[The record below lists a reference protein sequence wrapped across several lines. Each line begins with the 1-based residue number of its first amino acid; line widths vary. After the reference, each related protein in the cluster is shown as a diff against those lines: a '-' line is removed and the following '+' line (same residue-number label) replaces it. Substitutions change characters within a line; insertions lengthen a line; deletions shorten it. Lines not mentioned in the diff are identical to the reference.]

1 MGLKKSLA
9 PPIAAHGSAS
19 LHIVSDTRGPA
30 CDGGR
35 RAQDSGVCRG
45 ILGRTAVRSRLVWQ
59 SLGALL
65 WWGVLA
71 PCAAAQTAAA
81 PACAPAQAL
90 PACVAAVR
98 AEDPAAALRMGK
110 PAWDAAVDKR
120 GQVPLGL
127 ELVDAASAAGQPETV
142 VVIGSALLTR
152 PLSPQQ
158 RLRLFKKL
166 NGAIWQPRDAARIA
180 ELEADM
186 RRLERDLPDDPHIA
200 ELWRLL
206 AACYYRIGAQK
217 DALRVAR
224 IALSRVH
231 KHPDLVEYNAN
242 QIVFIVSSQQGRMPD
257 AIAAL
262 LEAER
267 VGKALGKP
275 DDAMLLN
282 NATGLFSYAGE
293 WEKAITYGQRA
304 LAAYDAKPPK
314 ELSRAA
320 VLDNLGSAYDG
331 AGELQRAEAI
341 YRQALAA
348 ARVDP
353 TASLISPL
361 NNLADVLRRLHHPQ
375 EALPLLHEAV
385 AIMENATQNG
395 EHGDHGAAAIIHSNL
410 GTTLVDLG
418 QREAAV
424 AAFTRSHQLFA
435 ESDNVTRRLELYP
448 PMIDNFD
455 ALGRDREALA
465 LMREYKAVNDEAVNV
480 ESKTRIAQL
489 ESAVDLARKNSELA
503 ALGRT
508 RAAEQA
514 AYAQLQAREQRQR
527 SVLYGLLA
535 ALLALAGFFL
545 LKVREGR
552 IRRRINAELAR
563 KSDEIQ
569 AQHRELEELNAL
581 IRRQS
586 EEDALTG
593 LRNRRFVTA
602 WLQAREGAV
611 PAQAREPVLVALLDI
626 DHFKRV
632 NDLHGHEGGDHA
644 LMHLSDLLRDCA
656 RGSDVVARWGGEEFL
671 WLCPGGTLADAP
683 VLFRRLRER
692 LHAEPLLRP
701 TGTVSLTV
709 SMGVS
714 LFPAQP
720 GGDWSLSLRIADAAL
735 YHAKRDGRDRWVA
748 LALSDTAPALADAGA
763 ELPLDALQA
772 QGQLL
777 QSGGT
782 VEMALATTDRAG
794 E

>member
-1 MGLKKSLA
+1 M
-9 PPIAAHGSAS
+9 
-19 LHIVSDTRGPA
+19 
-30 CDGGR
+30 
-35 RAQDSGVCRG
+35 
-45 ILGRTAVRSRLVWQ
+45 RSRLVWQ

-71 PCAAAQTAAA
+71 PCAVAQAAVT

-98 AEDPAAALRMGK
+98 AEDPAAALRMGM
-110 PAWDAAVDKR
+110 PAWDAAADKQ
-120 GQVPLGL
+120 GLIPLGL
-127 ELVDAASAAGQPETV
+127 ELVDAASAAGKPETV
-142 VVIGSALLTR
+142 VALGSALRTQS
-152 PLSPQQ
+152 LSPQQ
-158 RLRLFKKL
+158 RVRLFKKL

-180 ELEADM
+180 ELEAEM
-186 RRLERDLPDDPHIA
+186 RRLEKELPDEPQIA
-200 ELWRLL
+200 ELWRQL
-206 AACYYRIGAQK
+206 AASYYRMGAQD

-224 IALSRVH
+224 IALSKVR

-282 NATGLFSYAGE
+282 NATGLFCYARE
-293 WEKAITYGQRA
+293 WEKAIAYGQRA

-320 VLDNLGSAYDG
+320 VLDNVGSAYDG

-348 ARVDP
+348 ARADD

-361 NNLADVLRRLHHPQ
+361 NNLADVLRRLHRPQ
-375 EALPLLHEAV
+375 EALPLLQEAA
-385 AIMENATQNG
+385 AIMDNAAQSG
-395 EHGDHGAAAIIHSNL
+395 DHGDHGAAAIIYSNL

-418 QREAAV
+418 QRDAAA
-424 AAFTRSHQLFA
+424 AAFAHSRQLFA

-448 PMIDNFD
+448 PMIDNLD

-489 ESAVDLARKNSELA
+489 ESAVDLARKKSELA

-552 IRRRINAELAR
+552 IRRRVNAELAR
-563 KSDEIQ
+563 KNDEIQ
-569 AQHRELEELNAL
+569 TQHRELEQLTAT

-593 LRNRRFVTA
+593 LRNRRYVTA
-602 WLQAREGAV
+602 WLQAREAAAT
-611 PAQAREPVLVALLDI
+611 PERTQEPLLIALLDI

-644 LMHLSDLLRDCA
+644 LMHLGDLLRECA
-656 RGSDVVARWGGEEFL
+656 RNSDVIARWGGEEFL
-671 WLCPGGTLADAP
+671 WICPGGTLADAP
-683 VLFRRLRER
+683 RLFRRLRER
-692 LHAEPLLRP
+692 LQADPLMRP
-701 TGTVSLTV
+701 AGRIALTV

-714 LFPAQP
+714 LFPAHP
-720 GGDWSLSLRIADAAL
+720 GGDWPLSLRIADAAL
-735 YHAKRDGRDRWVA
+735 YRAKHAGRDRWVGLTLEGGATDLGADVSLEA
-748 LALSDTAPALADAGA
+748 LEA
-763 ELPLDALQA
+763 E
-772 QGQLL
+772 GRLL
-777 QSGGT
+777 QSGGGGDG
-782 VEMALATTDRAG
+782 VVFVVGQGVA
-794 E
+794 

>member
-1 MGLKKSLA
+1 
-9 PPIAAHGSAS
+9 
-19 LHIVSDTRGPA
+19 
-30 CDGGR
+30 
-35 RAQDSGVCRG
+35 
-45 ILGRTAVRSRLVWQ
+45 LVWQ

-65 WWGVLA
+65 WWSVFA
-71 PCAAAQTAAA
+71 PSAVAQTVVT

-98 AEDPAAALRMGK
+98 AEDPAAALRMGL
-110 PAWDAAVDKR
+110 PTWEAAADKQ
-120 GQVPLGL
+120 GLVPFGL
-127 ELVDAASAAGQPETV
+127 ELVDAASAAGQPDTV
-142 VVIGSALLTR
+142 VSIGSTLLTQ

-158 RLRLFKKL
+158 RLRLLKKL
-166 NGAIWQPRDAARIA
+166 NGPIWRPREAARIA
-180 ELEADM
+180 QLEGEM
-186 RRLERDLPDDPHIA
+186 RRLEKELPDEPDIA
-200 ELWRLL
+200 ELWRML
-206 AACYYRIGAQK
+206 AASYYLMGAQD

-224 IALSRVH
+224 IALSKVR

-242 QIVFIVSSQQGRMPD
+242 QIIFVVSSQQGRMPD
-257 AIAAL
+257 AIAAV
-262 LEAER
+262 LEVER

-275 DDAMLLN
+275 DDAAMLH
-282 NATGLFSYAGE
+282 NATGVFVYAHE
-293 WEKAITYGQRA
+293 WEKAIRYGQRA
-304 LAAYDAKPPK
+304 LAAYDAKPRK
-314 ELSRAA
+314 GLARAD
-320 VLDNLGSAYDG
+320 VLNNLGSAYEG
-331 AGELQRAEAI
+331 ANDLPRAESI
-341 YRQALAA
+341 YRQALAS
-348 ARVDP
+348 ARADP
-353 TASLISPL
+353 NASVIGPL
-361 NNLADVLRRLHHPQ
+361 NNLANVLRRQHRPQ
-375 EALPLLHEAV
+375 DALPLLREA
-385 AIMENATQNG
+385 AAALESGARG
-395 EHGDHGAAAIIHSNL
+395 GDHGDNGEAAIVYSNL
-410 GTTLVDLG
+410 GVTLADLG
-418 QREAAV
+418 QREAA
-424 AAFTRSHQLFA
+424 ATAFERSRQLFA
-435 ESDNVTRRLELYP
+435 HSDNVPRRLELYP
-448 PMIDNFD
+448 RMIDNLD

-644 LMHLSDLLRDCA
+644 LMHLSDLLRDSA